1 MDIIRDPTL
10 ENLCRAISKVIYIRV
25 FTTVLFIMAQN
36 RKQGNA
42 YQEDG
47 WVRMWVHTREYY
59 ASVKGWIGALLG
71 DLEGFL
77 EELFRKK
84 GNLQE
89 SMYNI
94 SYNIEVCIGCMYI
107 YFKRIFITQR
117 FSHDWIFFCFVHNY
131 SLHREAAS

>member
-47 WVRMWVHTREYY
+47 WVRM
-59 ASVKGWIGALLG
+59 
-71 DLEGFL
+71 
-77 EELFRKK
+77 
-84 GNLQE
+84 
-89 SMYNI
+89 
-94 SYNIEVCIGCMYI
+94 
-107 YFKRIFITQR
+107 
-117 FSHDWIFFCFVHNY
+117 
-131 SLHREAAS
+131 